1 MLKNSIH
8 KLLMMINQVNIFGI
22 ILLYDIYFF
31 TCPYVF
37 NIRFKKKK
45 NAGGKSKQNNIVISY
60 FVARW

>member
-1 MLKNSIH
+1 
-8 KLLMMINQVNIFGI
+8 MMINQVNIFGI

-45 NAGGKSKQNNIVISY
+45 KRRGEKQ
-60 FVARW
+60 AK